1 MRTRNRVGLLG
12 GLAAAGLAGAVGMAG
27 AADERPTINWAT
39 SWEAAVEEAT
49 ARNVPIFVTFHKDG

>member
-1 MRTRNRVGLLG
+1 MRSMTRSALLG
-12 GLAAAGLAGAVGMAG
+12 GLAIGLATVAG
-27 AADERPTINWAT
+27 GTPPPEERPSINWAT

>member
-1 MRTRNRVGLLG
+1 MRTKTRAALLG
-12 GLAAAGLAGAVGMAG
+12 GLAVGLAGLAVGAPPE
-27 AADERPTINWAT
+27 ERPSINWAT

>member
-1 MRTRNRVGLLG
+1 MRTKTRAALLG
-12 GLAAAGLAGAVGMAG
+12 GLAVGLAGLAGATPPE
-27 AADERPTINWAT
+27 ERPSINWAK